1 MHDVL
6 DAQFLHDSTKDEAY
20 LRRIVL
26 PLELLLIRHP
36 RVVVKDSC
44 VNAITYGAKLMI
56 PGVLRFENGID
67 VGTEIVMM
75 TTKGEAIALGIAQ
88 MPTSV
93 IATVDHGVVA
103 IIKRVIMERDTYN
116 LRWGYGPRATEKKKL
131 ILAGQLDK
139 KGKPNESTPSSW
151 TKHEGYTP
159 KLVGDDGKGTGA
171 STEESPSES
180 KKRKRDKEGD
190 ETSAA
195 AEGEEATQSKK
206 KNKDKSADDDEEN
219 AEEEE
224 TPKEKKKKS
233 KEVKTD
239 DDDEVQTKKSSKK
252 RKSSVAEE

>member
-1 MHDVL
+1 MG
-6 DAQFLHDSTKDEAY
+6 KDKSSKNVSKSSGDGSIKSEGTVAVNFI
-20 LRRIVL
+20 RPEKKTPPIDTSSW
-26 PLELLLIRHP
+26 PLLLKNYSRLNVRTGHYVP
-36 RVVVKDSC
+36 SPDGCSPLNRTLNEYLS
-44 VNAITYGAKLMI
+44 
-56 PGVLRFENGID
+56 
-67 VGTEIVMM
+67 
-75 TTKGEAIALGIAQ
+75 
-88 MPTSV
+88 
-93 IATVDHGVVA
+93 
-103 IIKRVIMERDTYN
+103 
-116 LRWGYGPRATEKKKL
+116 YGPRATEKKKL